1 MTIPEE
7 WTEPYQE
14 KKLGI
19 TIVADAIQAA
29 NFSPDF
35 NAMSPWGNQEILRC
49 IHDTNGRVVKRKSQV
64 KLRVVFERDAHK
76 LIAAPEDFFAG
87 FSAAMPGDVLEDSVK
102 IKNATENTAE
112 IFFPHF
118 SGM

>member
-1 MTIPEE
+1 MDRTLSGE
-7 WTEPYQE
+7 
-14 KKLGI
+14 KLGI

-112 IFFPHF
+112 IF
-118 SGM
+118 SALQRNVSL

>member
-87 FSAAMPGDVLEDSVK
+87 FSAAMPEMFLRILLRSKMQRK
-102 IKNATENTAE
+102 IRRR
-112 IFFPHF
+112 FFPHF